1 MGGGRFFPH
10 SFLAFCRRLGLSIL
24 RGEGLQI
31 AWEKEMERE
40 ESRRK
45 EGGKKREGEAVATAA
60 RLNDAFQEGQSSL
73 SNRRLQNELAYLFSL
88 L

>member
-45 EGGKKREGEAVATAA
+45 EEEGERKREK
-60 RLNDAFQEGQSSL
+60 SH
-73 SNRRLQNELAYLFSL
+73 SNSGALE
-88 L
+88 